1 MPSADLVIVAPWIVP
16 IEPEAIV
23 LEQHAIVVRDGRIT
37 AILPENEALSGYPDA
52 PREILKGHVLIPGL
66 INAHAH
72 AAMTLLRG
80 IADDKPLMDWL
91 NNHIWP
97 LEQKWVG
104 ESFVRDGVDLA
115 MAEMIRGGI
124 TTFNDMYFFPEVTAL
139 QAVQA
144 GMRATI
150 GMIVVDFPTAWAGN
164 AEEYIEKGLALRDAF
179 RHEPRIGF
187 AFAPH
192 APYTVSDAPLLR
204 IRTLADELDLPI
216 HMHIHET
223 EDEIMGSIKA
233 CGMRPLNRLHQ
244 LGLLGPN
251 LMAVH
256 MTQLEDG
263 EIRLLSETGVHIVH
277 CPESNLKLAS
287 GFCPV
292 AKLLNNDIN
301 VALGTDGAA
310 SNNDLDLM
318 GEMRTAA
325 LLAKAVSKDASAL
338 PANQALAMATLGG
351 ARALGID
358 EQVGSL
364 RPGKWADITAIQLD
378 AIETQPLFNP
388 ISDLVYAASRHQ
400 VTNVWIEGRRV
411 LKDRQLTTLDE
422 SEIRSRIRIW
432 RERLMT
438 NQPSTNT
445 H

>member
-438 NQPSTNT
+438 NQLSTNT

>member
-16 IEPEAIV
+16 VEPEATV
-23 LEQHAIVVRDGRIT
+23 LEQHAVVVRDGRIA
-37 AILPENEALSGYPDA
+37 AILPETEALAGYPDA
-52 PREILKGHVLIPGL
+52 PREILKGHILIPGL

-72 AAMTLLRG
+72 SAMTLLRG

-91 NNHIWP
+91 TNHIWP

-104 ESFVRDGVDLA
+104 EAFVRDGVDLA
-115 MAEMIRGGI
+115 MAEMIRGGV

-179 RHEPRIGF
+179 RHESRIGF

-223 EDEIMGSIKA
+223 EDEIADSRKA
-233 CGMRPLNRLHQ
+233 IGMRPLNRLHQ

-256 MTQLEDG
+256 MTQLEED
-263 EIRLLSETGVHIVH
+263 EIRLLSETGVHVIH

-292 AKLLNNDIN
+292 AKLLDAGIN

-325 LLAKAVSKDASAL
+325 LLAKAVANDASAL
-338 PANQALAMATLGG
+338 PAAKALTLATLGG

-358 EQVGSL
+358 DEVGSL

-378 AIETQPLFNP
+378 HLETQPLFNP

-411 LKDRQLTTLDE
+411 LKDRQLTTMDE
-422 SEIRSRIRIW
+422 SDIRTRIRIW
-432 RERLMT
+432 RERLLSERT
-438 NQPSTNT
+438 SSNT

>member
-66 INAHAH
+66 INAHSH

-115 MAEMIRGGI
+115 IAEMIRGGV

>member
-223 EDEIMGSIKA
+223 EDEITGSLKA

-263 EIRLLSETGVHIVH
+263 EIRLLAETGVHIVH

>member
-378 AIETQPLFNP
+378 SIETQPLFNP

>member
-16 IEPEAIV
+16 VEPDATV
-23 LEQHAIVVRDGRIT
+23 LEQHAVVVREGRIV
-37 AILPENEALSGYPDA
+37 AILPENEALGAYPDT
-52 PREILKGHVLIPGL
+52 PREILKSHVLIPGL

-72 AAMTLLRG
+72 SAMTLLRG
-80 IADDKPLMDWL
+80 VADDKPLMDWL
-91 NNHIWP
+91 TNHIWP

-179 RHEPRIGF
+179 RHESRIGF

-192 APYTVSDAPLLR
+192 APYTVSDSPLLR

-223 EDEIMGSIKA
+223 EDEVMGSIKA

-244 LGLLGPN
+244 LGLLGPS

-256 MTQLEDG
+256 MTQLQDD
-263 EIRLLSETGVHIVH
+263 EIRLLSETGVHVIH

-287 GFCPV
+287 GFCEV
-292 AKLLNNDIN
+292 AKLLDAGVN

-310 SNNDLDLM
+310 SNNDLDLI

-325 LLAKAVSKDASAL
+325 LLAKAVAKDASAL
-338 PANQALAMATLGG
+338 PASQALAMATLGG
-351 ARALGID
+351 AKALGID
-358 EQVGSL
+358 EMVGSL

-378 AIETQPLFNP
+378 SLETQPLFNP

-411 LKDRQLTTLDE
+411 LKDRQLVTLNE
-422 SEIRSRIRIW
+422 SDIRARIQIW
-432 RERLMT
+432 RKRLMT
-438 NQPSTNT
+438 DPSSTNT

>member
-1 MPSADLVIVAPWIVP
+1 MSSTDIAIVARWIIPV
-16 IEPEAIV
+16 EPEQTV
-23 LEQHAIVVRDGRIT
+23 LEDHAIIVREGKI
-37 AILPENEALSGYPDA
+37 AALLPACEARDQFPDA
-52 PREILKGHVLIPGL
+52 RFENLPHHVLIPGL
-66 INAHAH
+66 VNTHSH

-80 IADDKPLMDWL
+80 IADDIPLMEWL
-91 NNHIWP
+91 SNHIWP

-104 ESFVRDGVDLA
+104 ESFVKDGVDLA
-115 MAEMIRGGI
+115 IAEMIRGGT
-124 TTFNDMYFFPEVTAL
+124 TTFNDMYFFPEVTAQ
-139 QAVQA
+139 QALRA

-164 AEEYIEKGLALRDAF
+164 ADEYIDKGLALRDAF
-179 RHEPRIGF
+179 RHESLIHF

-192 APYTVSDAPLLR
+192 APYTVSDEPLLR

-223 EDEIMGSIKA
+223 ADEIEVSRKSV
-233 CGMRPLNRLHQ
+233 GMRPLNRLHQ

-256 MTQLEDG
+256 MTQLDDA
-263 EIRLLSETGVHIVH
+263 EINLLSETGVHVIH

-292 AKLLNNDIN
+292 AKLIEAGVN

-325 LLAKAVSKDASAL
+325 LLAKGVSGNASAV
-338 PANQALAMATLGG
+338 PAHEALCMATLGG
-351 ARALGID
+351 AKALGL
-358 EQVGSL
+358 EQSIGSL
-364 RPGKWADITAIQLD
+364 TPGKWADITAIRLD
-378 AIETQPLFNP
+378 RIETQPLFNP

-400 VTNVWIEGRRV
+400 VTDVWIEGRRV
-411 LKDRQLTTLDE
+411 LEDRALKTIDEKDLL
-422 SEIRSRIRIW
+422 IRTRTW
-432 RERLMT
+432 HDRLLADA
-438 NQPSTNT
+438 PS
-445 H
+445 HRSH

>member
-23 LEQHAIVVRDGRIT
+23 LEQHAVVVRDGRIT

-72 AAMTLLRG
+72 SAMTLLRG

-364 RPGKWADITAIQLD
+364 RPGKWADITAIQL
-378 AIETQPLFNP
+378 ATIETQPLFNP

>member
-364 RPGKWADITAIQLD
+364 RPGKWADITAIQLA

>member
-52 PREILKGHVLIPGL
+52 PREILKGHALIPGL

>member
-16 IEPEAIV
+16 VEPDATV
-23 LEQHAIVVRDGRIT
+23 LEQHAVVVRDGRIA
-37 AILPENEALSGYPDA
+37 AILPENEALAGYPDA
-52 PREILKGHVLIPGL
+52 PREILEGHVLIPGL
-66 INAHAH
+66 INTHAH
-72 AAMTLLRG
+72 SAMTLLRG

-91 NNHIWP
+91 TNHIWP

-104 ESFVRDGVDLA
+104 EAFVRDGVDLA
-115 MAEMIRGGI
+115 MAEMIRGGV

-150 GMIVVDFPTAWAGN
+150 GMIVVDFPTAWARN
-164 AEEYIEKGLALRDAF
+164 PEEYIEKGLALRDTF
-179 RHEPRIGF
+179 RHESRIGF

-192 APYTVSDAPLLR
+192 APYTVSDAPLVR

-223 EDEIMGSIKA
+223 EDEIAGSRKT

-256 MTQLEDG
+256 MTQLEDD
-263 EIRLLSETGVHIVH
+263 EIRLLSETGVHVIH

-292 AKLLNNDIN
+292 AKLHDAGIN

-310 SNNDLDLM
+310 SNNDLDLL

-325 LLAKAVSKDASAL
+325 LLAKAVAKDASAL
-338 PANQALAMATLGG
+338 PATQALAMATLAG
-351 ARALGID
+351 AKALGID
-358 EQVGSL
+358 ETVGSL

-378 AIETQPLFNP
+378 SIETQPLFNP

-422 SEIRSRIRIW
+422 SEIRARIRIW
-432 RERLMT
+432 RERLKT
-438 NQPSTNT
+438 DHPSTNI